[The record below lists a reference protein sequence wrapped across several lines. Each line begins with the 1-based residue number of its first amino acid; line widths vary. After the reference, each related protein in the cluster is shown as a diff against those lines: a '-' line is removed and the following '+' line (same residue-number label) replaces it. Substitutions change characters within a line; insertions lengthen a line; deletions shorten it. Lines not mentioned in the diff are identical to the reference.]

1 MKAQS
6 CELLVKYGPLLC
18 LWHDVPQQ
26 FDVRRGAGVINME
39 RAIQPDILVNNR
51 TRHPGDFDTP
61 EQRIGKFQFDRP
73 WETCMTICRQWAW
86 KPNDVMK
93 PLDTCV
99 HALLRTIGGDG
110 NFLFNV
116 GPQPDGLIEPRQV
129 ARLKEM
135 GDWVG
140 RHAAAIYETRGGP
153 WKPSPLMVSTRKGD
167 KIYIHFLQQMREP
180 VVLQDLPLAV
190 TAARTLDG
198 KAVRTSS
205 KKGKLTVHVQD
216 CAWDGIAIVVEL
228 TVVGDAMSVQP
239 LPGLVKPS
247 IPGATATASA
257 VFGGRPEYAP
267 GMALDGDKST
277 RWATPAG
284 THQAWLRIDL
294 ASETT
299 FSGIHIEEEC
309 CGHSSRV
316 NKWELQ
322 KLDGETW
329 TTVYAGTRIGAHFG
343 TSFAPV
349 TARTLRISILDASEG
364 PTFSE
369 VRLLSR

>member
-1 MKAQS
+1 M
-6 CELLVKYGPLLC
+6 
-18 LWHDVPQQ
+18 
-26 FDVRRGAGVINME
+26 
-39 RAIQPDILVNNR
+39 
-51 TRHPGDFDTP
+51 
-61 EQRIGKFQFDRP
+61 
-73 WETCMTICRQWAW
+73 
-86 KPNDVMK
+86 
-93 PLDTCV
+93 
-99 HALLRTIGGDG
+99 
-110 NFLFNV
+110 
-116 GPQPDGLIEPRQV
+116 
-129 ARLKEM
+129 
-135 GDWVG
+135 G
-140 RHAAAIYETRGGP
+140 RHAAASSETRGGP

>member
-1 MKAQS
+1 
-6 CELLVKYGPLLC
+6 
-18 LWHDVPQQ
+18 
-26 FDVRRGAGVINME
+26 
-39 RAIQPDILVNNR
+39 
-51 TRHPGDFDTP
+51 
-61 EQRIGKFQFDRP
+61 
-73 WETCMTICRQWAW
+73 MTICRQWAW
-86 KPNDVMK
+86 KPNDAMK

-99 HALLRTIGGDG
+99 HALLRTVGGDG

-140 RHAAAIYETRGGP
+140 RHAAAIYGTRGGP
-153 WKPSPLMVSTRKGD
+153 WKPSPIMVSTRRGD
-167 KIYIHFLQQMREP
+167 KVYLHFMQQMREP
-180 VVLQDLPLAV
+180 VVLQGLPLAIV
-190 TAARTLDG
+190 SARTLDG
-198 KAVRTSS
+198 KAVRTSGG
-205 KKGKLTVHVQD
+205 KGALTVHVQD
-216 CAWDGIAIVVEL
+216 CAWDSIATVVEL
-228 TVVGDAMSVQP
+228 TVAGDAMSVKP

-247 IPGATATASA
+247 IPGATVTASA
-257 VFGGRPEYAP
+257 VFGGKPEYAP

-294 ASETT
+294 AAETT
-299 FSGIHIEEEC
+299 FSGIHVEEEC
-309 CGHSSRV
+309 CRHSSRV

-329 TTVYAGTRIGAHFG
+329 TTVYAGTRMGAHFE

-349 TARTLRISILDASEG
+349 TARSIRISILDASEG

-369 VRLLSR
+369 VWLLTRSR